1 MPAQIFRGSSAAR
14 KPFLN
19 ATSSQPSSRNEAL
32 EGAFCLMGASINVG
46 RNAEVFGQGEEAE
59 YLYQVAAGCIRTY
72 RVLNDGRRQIG
83 AFYMAG
89 DVIGIEAG
97 TEHSFCAEAIVPS
110 TVRILKRSVVNSRA
124 TGDSTLARQ
133 LFNLSV
139 LELQRTQMHALLLVK
154 TALERVA
161 GFLIEAATRAKS
173 RSEIQL
179 PMSRQDI
186 ADYLGLTIETVSRTL
201 TQLEHTKVIELPTSR
216 RVILRNRS
224 QLEELAA

>member
-1 MPAQIFRGSSAAR
+1 
-14 KPFLN
+14 
-19 ATSSQPSSRNEAL
+19 
-32 EGAFCLMGASINVG
+32 MGASINVG

-59 YLYQVAAGCIRTY
+59 YLYQIATGCIRTY
-72 RVLNDGRRQIG
+72 RVLSDGRRQIG
-83 AFYMAG
+83 AFYIAG

-97 TEHSFCAEAIVPS
+97 AEHSFCAEAIVPS
-110 TVRILKRSVVNSRA
+110 TIRILKRSIINSRA

-133 LFNLSV
+133 LFDLSV
-139 LELQRTQMHALLLVK
+139 LELQRTQTHALLLVK

-161 GFLIEAATRAKS
+161 GFLIEAAARAKS

-186 ADYLGLTIETVSRTL
+186 ADYLGLTIETISRTL
-201 TQLEHTKVIELPTSR
+201 THLEQTKLIELPTSR
-216 RVILRNRS
+216 RVILKNRS